1 MSRLGSRRRRLVAG
15 AALLGAAVAV
25 LVAAWASGLLF
36 PDTARP
42 APAGSAL
49 ARFRAS
55 DPRPQG
61 IDGVYTYRTT
71 GGESLDVLGGA
82 SHRYPAET
90 TITVVETRAA
100 CGSAG
105 TRSRAARRRG
115 RSARAPAGS
124 SCGGWTRRTA
134 FFGHADRT
142 QYACTQAGER
152 FACRAA
158 HGTETGQAAV
168 VGEAGV
174 EVGGVRVR
182 ALHVRMTARV
192 GGGSSGTETAEWWL
206 QPGTGLPLELVVTS
220 RTSRAEPVVGQVHYR
235 ENATLRLVST
245 TPQR

>member
-1 MSRLGSRRRRLVAG
+1 MSRLGSRRRRLVVG
-15 AALLGAAVAV
+15 VALLGAAAAV

-42 APAGSAL
+42 APPGSAL

-55 DPRPQG
+55 DPHPQG
-61 IDGVYTYRTT
+61 IDGVYAYRTT

-90 TITVVETRAA
+90 TITVVETA
-100 CGSAG
+100 CGVRLRWDPLAG
-105 TRSRAARRRG
+105 RSTTWTLCTRSGGVELRG
-115 RSARAPAGS
+115 LDQAH
-124 SCGGWTRRTA
+124 T

-174 EVGGVRVR
+174 EVGGERVR

-192 GGGSSGTETAEWWL
+192 GGGSSGTETTEWWL
-206 QPGTGLPLELVVTS
+206 QAGTGLPLELVVSS

-235 ENATLRLVST
+235 ENATLRLAST
-245 TPQR
+245 TPER